1 MSSDRFTIKTD
12 SFPFGEV
19 TYWRSGSH
27 YYKHY
32 NGTTK
37 RIVKGEYVN
46 AKMHYEKRGSRQ

>member
-32 NGTTK
+32 NGTTR

-46 AKMHYEKRGSRQ
+46 AKMYYEKRGGRQ